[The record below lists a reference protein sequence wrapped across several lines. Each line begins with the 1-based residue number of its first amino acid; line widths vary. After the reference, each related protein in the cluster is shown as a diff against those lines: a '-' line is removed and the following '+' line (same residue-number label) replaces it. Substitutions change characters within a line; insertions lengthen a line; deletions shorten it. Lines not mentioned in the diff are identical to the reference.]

1 MTQQLEEMSFRTHD
15 VLFVYFEI
23 ITVLLHPSLPFRI
36 CDVRFYAHS
45 EVRMPRE
52 NSQISLWLK
61 EIIDS
66 QDLRNC
72 SLIHFKSLP
81 C

>member
-1 MTQQLEEMSFRTHD
+1 VCFAIFKCLLFYFLMTQQLEEMSFWTHD

-36 CDVRFYAHS
+36 CDARFYAHS

-52 NSQISLWLK
+52 NS
-61 EIIDS
+61 
-66 QDLRNC
+66 
-72 SLIHFKSLP
+72 
-81 C
+81 

>member
-1 MTQQLEEMSFRTHD
+1 VCFAIFKCLLFYFLMTQQLEEMSFRTHD

-23 ITVLLHPSLPFRI
+23 ITVLLHPSLSFRI

-52 NSQISLWLK
+52 NS
-61 EIIDS
+61 
-66 QDLRNC
+66 
-72 SLIHFKSLP
+72 
-81 C
+81 